1 MIGTA
6 TTMMVTFDQS
16 VRSHAASPSKI
27 AIPSAICSF
36 VSRRQ
41 PRSACLS
48 IDAQP
53 YHAGAHVQVLPSP
66 CSARCAAAAS
76 SSRSNSPGKV
86 VARERGQVAG
96 PSDRGQ
102 APEQLLP
109 SRVEASLA
117 APPVEGGVHGGGGR
131 LLRPRRQDEQD
142 AVVEREVERLE
153 L

>member
-1 MIGTA
+1 PLQRTLRGGR
-6 TTMMVTFDQS
+6 VLLSLEQP
-16 VRSHAASPSKI
+16 VHGRPGAAHVGAEGAEPLEL
-27 AIPSAICSF
+27 
-36 VSRRQ
+36 RRQ
-41 PRSACLS
+41 RRA
-48 IDAQP
+48 
-53 YHAGAHVQVLPSP
+53 
-66 CSARCAAAAS
+66 
-76 SSRSNSPGKV
+76 GKV